1 METKINPNQ
10 INSNPIKIL
19 NVVQTGTLTRDGA
32 VFSGFS
38 NSNYLQ
44 LGARVDKG
52 ILSLD
57 SSTYYK
63 NCSNI
68 SDSIELIVKIKTGS
82 NLTPFQNIIGWDDT
96 IDLYIENSYLKIW
109 NASQNTALVGWELS
123 ANSIYW
129 IKVTINGT
137 SKILSYSTDGVIYSD
152 VSTEDTTLAKYY
164 TCRIGNGVSNSLNR
178 PFLGFIYLD
187 ETYIKS
193 NGEYWW
199 KGVETI

>member
-1 METKINPNQ
+1 METLINPKQ
-10 INSNPIKIL
+10 ILGAGTKIL
-19 NVVQTGTLTRDGA
+19 NVVQIGTLNRDGA

-63 NCSNI
+63 NCNNI

-109 NASQNTALVGWELS
+109 NASQNIALVGWELS
-123 ANSIYW
+123 QNSIYW
-129 IKVTINGT
+129 IKVNINGT
-137 SKILSYSTDGVIYSD
+137 FKTLSYSTDGITYSN
-152 VSTEDTTLAKYY
+152 VSTEDTTLEKYSI
-164 TCRIGNGVSNSLNR
+164 CRIGNGVSNSLTR
-178 PFLGFIYLD
+178 PFLGSID
-187 ETYIKS
+187 INETYIKS